1 LDFRELA
8 ENAVTRLFSLGARL
22 GAVGALVV
30 FILSSVATP
39 AAAVPA
45 FADQTGLACD
55 RCHVGGF
62 GPQLTPYGRSF
73 KLHGY
78 TQRSGSSFTL
88 PFSAMAV
95 ASYVNTQKDQPPPPP
110 HDFATNNNFA
120 IDQISLFLA
129 GGLGE
134 HLGAF
139 IQSTYDG
146 VAHAFHWD
154 NTDIRAT
161 TSFDVK
167 DTDVLVGASLN
178 NSPTVEDPWNTLPAW
193 GFPYTASTLAPSAGA
208 APILSGALAQTSLGL
223 TAYAWINSEYY
234 LAAGAYGSPGA
245 TSLRRLGV
253 DPTSPGSIKGLAP
266 YGRIAWQH
274 AFGPHTV
281 EVGGFATKA
290 DIYPGLDRTLGLTD
304 DFTDLGLDASDAWTL
319 EDGDVVT
326 VNGRYTH
333 EKQQLNY
340 SFAAGAAENK
350 RDHLDDVR
358 IDASYYWRNK
368 VGATVQL
375 FDTWGSQDSLV
386 YAANRTLSPNTDG
399 VMLQLDG
406 TPFGGSD
413 SRFGPHVNLRVG
425 VQYTLYQRFM
435 GAGHNY
441 DGAGANASNNNTL
454 RIFTWFAF

>member
-1 LDFRELA
+1 MFFA
-8 ENAVTRLFSLGARL
+8 NAQI
-22 GAVGALVV
+22 GAVAALLV
-30 FILSSVATP
+30 FVLSFVATP

-45 FADQTGLACD
+45 FVDQTGLACD

-88 PFSAMAV
+88 PVSAMAV
-95 ASYVNTQKDQPPPPP
+95 ASYVNTQKDQPPPR
-110 HDFATNNNFA
+110 DFATNNNFA
-120 IDQISLFLA
+120 IDQISVFLA

-154 NTDIRAT
+154 NMDVRAT
-161 TSFDVK
+161 TSFNVK
-167 DTDVLVGASLN
+167 DADVLVGASVN

-193 GFPYTASTLAPSAGA
+193 GFPYTSSSLAPSPGV
-208 APILSGALAQTSLGL
+208 APILSGALAQTSLGV

-253 DPTSPGSIKGLAP
+253 DPISIRGLAP
-266 YGRIAWQH
+266 YGRLAWQH

-290 DIYPGLDRTLGLTD
+290 DIYPALDRSLGLTD
-304 DFTDLGLDASDAWTL
+304 DFTDLGLDASDVWTR
-319 EDGDVVT
+319 DNGDVIT
-326 VNGRYTH
+326 VNGRFTH
-333 EKQQLNY
+333 EEQKLNY
-340 SFAAGAAENK
+340 SFATGAAQNDNN
-350 RDHLDDVR
+350 RLQDLR

-368 VGATVQL
+368 VGATLQL
-375 FDTWGSQDSLV
+375 FDTWGSQDPLL
-386 YAANRTLSPNTDG
+386 YAGARTFAPNSDG
-399 VMLQLDG
+399 LMLQIDG
-406 TPFGGSD
+406 TPFGGPGAPMGG
-413 SRFGPHVNLRVG
+413 RFNMRVG
-425 VQYTLYQRFM
+425 LQYTLYQRFL
-435 GAGHNY
+435 GAGHDY
-441 DGAGANASNNNTL
+441 DGAGTNASDNNTL